1 MKNILIPL
9 FLLMSFSMVGQNLQD
24 VIRMSNQEHFSTART
39 AGVGSAFGAMGA
51 DFAAIGINPA
61 SLAAYRTGE
70 LNFSFSGNRNTS
82 DAQLEGAEGGFNTD
96 RTKRKLKFDNA
107 GLVINSAPM
116 GSDWKATNFG
126 FGFSRIANFD
136 QAVYWEG
143 QTRGSFTDRFLERAN
158 GKDLNSLDNFEAG
171 LAYDV
176 GAIYGPDNQLFYTSD
191 YLLTPQNLLD
201 KNQSITSRGG
211 IYEMSFAYG
220 ANYQEKLLFGLSI
233 GVPFLN
239 YNEDK
244 FYQEES
250 IDANSTLK
258 KLEYTENLSI
268 SGVGINFN
276 AGVIGLLGKSIRLGA
291 AVHSPTVYSLQ
302 DDYFMELLYEYDE
315 GNGLQSNQDG
325 SPNGYFK
332 YKFTTP
338 WRFTG
343 SLGALFDMG
352 DLKGFVDFDVEYAD
366 YSAGSFNFTAY
377 SSDIGDQEN
386 ERDQNQNIRS
396 QLRPALTYKLGA
408 ELAYGKVRG
417 RAGYVLKES
426 IFANDQFS
434 DSAPYYTLGLGL
446 RGRSF
451 YIDAAWVRTKQSYGY
466 TPYELV
472 DFEKEQFVSIDKYS
486 SKMILTFGTKF

>member
-1 MKNILIPL
+1 MKNILLPL
-9 FLLMSFSMVGQNLQD
+9 FLLVSFSVTGQNLQD
-24 VIRMSNQEHFSTART
+24 AIRMSTQENFSTART
-39 AGVGSAFGAMGA
+39 AGVGSAFGALGA

-61 SLAAYRTGE
+61 TLAGYRTGE

-82 DAQLEGAEGGFNTD
+82 DSQLDGADSGVLTEA
-96 RTKRKLKFDNA
+96 TKRKLKFDNA
-107 GLVINSAPM
+107 GLVINSGPM

-136 QAVYWEG
+136 QEVYWAG
-143 QTRGSFTDRFLERAN
+143 QTKGSFTDRFLERAN
-158 GKDLNSLDNFEAG
+158 GKDLNNLDNFEAG

-201 KNQSITSRGG
+201 KSQSISSRGG
-211 IYEMSFAYG
+211 IYEMTFAYG
-220 ANYQEKLLFGLSI
+220 ANYQEKLMFGVSL

-244 FYQEES
+244 FYQEEA

-276 AGVIGLLGKSIRLGA
+276 AGIIGLLGKSIRLGA
-291 AVHSPTVYSLQ
+291 AVHSPTAYSLQ
-302 DDYFMELLYEYDE
+302 DDYFMELLYEYNE
-315 GNGLQSNQDG
+315 GDGLQSNQDG

-332 YKFTTP
+332 YKFSTP

-343 SLGALFDMG
+343 SIGALLDMG
-352 DLKGFVDFDVEYAD
+352 DLKGFIDFDAEYAD
-366 YSAGSFNFTAY
+366 YSTGSFNFVAY

-386 ERDQNQNIRS
+386 ERDQNQNIRE
-396 QLRPALTYKLGA
+396 QLRPAMTYRLGA
-408 ELAYGKVRG
+408 ELAYGKMRG

-434 DSAPYYTLGLGL
+434 DSDPYYTLGLGL

-472 DFEKEQFVSIDKYS
+472 EYEKEQFVNIDKYS
-486 SKMILTFGTKF
+486 SKLIFTFGTKF